1 MLESLSV
8 GPLGVNC
15 HVLRAAGSCVVF
27 DPGDDPELALEY
39 LDARGLSPSMIV
51 ATHGHLDHTAAI
63 PALVAAFAA
72 RGLRIPV
79 AAHAGD
85 AAYFGESAERTN
97 RELFASTGGS
107 EYFDAYW
114 NGAPVATLFLED
126 GDPVPGTDLRVISTP
141 GHSPGS
147 VCLYDEEAGTL
158 IAGDTLFRDGVGRT
172 DFPDSDPA
180 LLLDS
185 LGRVLALPPDT
196 RVLPGHGPE
205 TTIGRERRNHR
216 YRVG

>member
-1 MLESLSV
+1 MIESLRV
-8 GPLGVNC
+8 GPLWVNC
-15 HVLRAAGSCVVF
+15 HILSAAGSCVVV
-27 DPGDDPELALEY
+27 DPGDDPEVALAC

-63 PALVAAFAA
+63 PAIVAAFEA

-85 AAYFGESAERTN
+85 AAYFGEAAERKN

-107 EYFDAYW
+107 EYFEAYW
-114 NGAPVATLFLED
+114 SGAPVATAWLED
-126 GDPVPGTDLRVISTP
+126 GDAVPGTGLRVVWTP

-147 VCLYDEEAGTL
+147 VCLYDEGSGTL
-158 IAGDTLFRDGVGRT
+158 ISGDTLFRGGVGRT
-172 DFPDSDPA
+172 DFPDSDQA
-180 LLLDS
+180 LLEES
-185 LGRVLALPPDT
+185 LERVLALPPDT

-205 TTIGRERRNHR
+205 TTIGRERRGR
-216 YRVG
+216 PLRVG